1 MSSLVQ
7 ATGANSS
14 QRSGVAGGLRLPRVP
29 EPVELEIELT
39 NICNASCC
47 VCPRSDMPESGILQ
61 AGTLERILDLY
72 VELRERHS
80 LNRMSDGAVYP
91 RLTVAGGGEPMLH
104 PRAIEM
110 LGRMVSRGFPVHL
123 ITNASRI
130 SERRV
135 EPLLATGITSIAVSF
150 WGIVA
155 EDYEQAMRLPFA
167 PTLERVER
175 LAEAARRAG
184 VRLVVTWVATPQV
197 RSTPAEVEEFW
208 AARGIE
214 VEVADNDAWN
224 RGGLI
229 QIGSPAGPAAA
240 GRLPDPRRGVWCAD
254 LFFTDAWTWQGDC
267 VLCCCNYFT
276 SSRIVLG
283 NIRTHDLRDIAAV
296 KEEIL
301 HRRPLPS
308 MCTVCEQPRQS
319 QSTWLAEPWLPL
331 LTPEERAMVTYD
343 PSWQPPPG
351 SVENQP

>member
-1 MSSLVQ
+1 MMPPLVQ
-7 ATGANSS
+7 ASGADPSHHD
-14 QRSGVAGGLRLPRVP
+14 GVARGLHLPLIP
-29 EPVELEIELT
+29 EAVELEIELT

-47 VCPRSDMPESGILQ
+47 VCPRSDMPASGILQ
-61 AGTLERILDLY
+61 ADTLERILDLY

-80 LNRMSDGAVYP
+80 LNRTLAGAAYP

-104 PRAIEM
+104 PHAIAM
-110 LGRMVSRGFPVHL
+110 LARMVERGFPVHL

-130 SERRV
+130 SERRL
-135 EPLLATGITSIAVSF
+135 EPLLATGISSIAVSF

-155 EDYEQAMRLPFA
+155 EEYEKAMRLPFA

-175 LAEAARRAG
+175 LAEAARHAG
-184 VRLVVTWVATPQV
+184 VHLVVTWVATPEV
-197 RSTPAEVEEFW
+197 RSTPAEIQAFW

-224 RGGLI
+224 RGGLV
-229 QIGSPAGPAAA
+229 QIGAP
-240 GRLPDPRRGVWCAD
+240 
-254 LFFTDAWTWQGDC
+254 FFTDAWTWQGDC

-276 SSRIVLG
+276 SSRVVLG

-301 HRRPLPS
+301 RRRPLPS
-308 MCTVCEQPRQS
+308 MCTVCEQPRRS

-331 LTPEERAMVTYD
+331 LAPEERAMVTYD
-343 PSWQPPPG
+343 PTWQPPAG
-351 SVENQP
+351 SVET

>member
-1 MSSLVQ
+1 LN
-7 ATGANSS
+7 GA
-14 QRSGVAGGLRLPRVP
+14 LHLPQVP

-39 NICNASCC
+39 NICNASCS
-47 VCPRSDMPESGILQ
+47 VCPRLDMPQSGILQ
-61 AGTLERILDLY
+61 PDTLERILDAY

-80 LNRMSDGAVYP
+80 LNRALAGAMFP

-110 LGRMVSRGFPVHL
+110 MARMVARGFPVHL
-123 ITNASRI
+123 ITNGSRI

-155 EDYEQAMRLPFA
+155 EDYEAAMRLPFA
-167 PTLERVER
+167 PTLARVER
-175 LAEAARRAG
+175 LAAAARRAG
-184 VRLVVTWVATPQV
+184 VRLAVTWVATPQV
-197 RSTPAEVEEFW
+197 RSAPAEIQEFW
-208 AARGIE
+208 AARGID

-229 QIGSPAGPAAA
+229 QIGAPAGPTVAA
-240 GRLPDPRRGVWCAD
+240 RLPDPRRRIWCSD

-276 SSRIVLG
+276 SGSIVLG
-283 NIRTHDLRDIAAV
+283 NIRTHDLRDIAAI
-296 KEEIL
+296 KGEIL
-301 HRRPLPS
+301 RRRPLPA
-308 MCTVCEQPRQS
+308 MCDVCEQPRRS

-343 PSWQPPPG
+343 PSWQPPAG
-351 SVENQP
+351 SVET